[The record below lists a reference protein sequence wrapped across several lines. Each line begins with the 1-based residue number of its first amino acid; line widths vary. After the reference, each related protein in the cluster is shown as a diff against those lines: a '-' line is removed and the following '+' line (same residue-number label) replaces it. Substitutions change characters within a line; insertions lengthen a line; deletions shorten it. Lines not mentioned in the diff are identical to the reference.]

1 MNCPRC
7 QTPNPQQ
14 ARFCLNCGLAL
25 VRQCTSCNSDL
36 LPGARFCMHCGQPVI
51 ISSPIDDD
59 RFSRV
64 TAVAPETLAMKV
76 REAAALAGERRV
88 ATILFIDVVGST
100 ALSEQVDIET
110 WTGVMNEV
118 VDWIIPLIYRYEGTI
133 ARMLGD
139 SLLAF
144 FGAPVAHE
152 DDPTRAVRAALDI
165 LAVGKT
171 FAASLNERLG
181 VDFALRACIHT
192 GTVVIN
198 AVDEDL
204 KYKFSAMGG
213 AVNLTSRIKFAAQP
227 MSILVTGDTQR
238 FIQPLF
244 ECKAFEPVQVKG
256 KKTPVPVFRVDGPSE
271 HPGTTR
277 GIQGLVSPMVGR
289 DVELSI
295 LMGLCEAV
303 RAGLGR
309 CVVII
314 GEPGLGKTRLITEW
328 KTAVGAERIEKP
340 SIWAEGRGLS
350 YGGGLAYHML
360 IDLARSLLGIP
371 DACEEAEA
379 HTITAARTKAL
390 FGEEMMDVYPFIG
403 ALLSLELEPEA
414 QALVSLP
421 DPQALQT
428 HYYLAVQ
435 RLILAM
441 AAVQPL
447 MLVLEDLHWAD
458 PSSVDLLTRLLPL
471 VNSGSILICMLT
483 RDDRDTP
490 GWRMVNTARETMGD
504 SLTEL
509 ALRPL
514 SEPDSRQ
521 MVANLLQI
529 EALPERVRKII
540 LEKSEGNPLFVE
552 EVIRM
557 LIDREAII
565 QGKNGWVACKD
576 FDSIDIPDN
585 LQGLLL
591 ARIDRLPEEVKLMLR
606 VASVIGRKFPVR
618 VLEHIL
624 EEQMI

>member
-1 MNCPRC
+1 
-7 QTPNPQQ
+7 
-14 ARFCLNCGLAL
+14 
-25 VRQCTSCNSDL
+25 
-36 LPGARFCMHCGQPVI
+36 MHCGQPVI
-51 ISSPIDDD
+51 ASTPVDDD

-64 TAVAPETLAMKV
+64 TAAAPETLIEKV

-88 ATILFIDVVGST
+88 ATILFVDVVGST

-110 WTGVMNEV
+110 WTEVMNEV
-118 VDWIIPLIYRYEGTI
+118 VDRIIPLIYRYEGTI

-144 FGAPVAHE
+144 FGTPVAHE
-152 DDPTRAVRAALDI
+152 DDPIRAVRAALDI
-165 LAVGKT
+165 LAFGKT
-171 FAASLNERLG
+171 FAASLKERLG

-198 AVDEDL
+198 GVDEDL
-204 KYKFSAMGG
+204 KFNFSAMGG

-227 MSILVTGDTQR
+227 MSILVTSDTYR

-244 ECKAFEPVQVKG
+244 ECKALEPVQVKG
-256 KKTPVPVFRVDGPSE
+256 KKVPVPVFRVEGPRE
-271 HPGTTR
+271 QPGATR
-277 GIQGLVSPMVGR
+277 GIQGLISPMVGR
-289 DVELSI
+289 DIELSA

-309 CVVII
+309 CVVVI

-328 KTAVGAERIEKP
+328 KSAVDAEGLEVP

-350 YGGGLAYHML
+350 YGGGLAYHLL

-371 DACEEAEA
+371 DSCEESEA
-379 HTITAARTKAL
+379 RTITAARTKAL
-390 FGEEMMDVYPFIG
+390 FGEDAMDVYPFIG
-403 ALLSLELEPEA
+403 TLLSLDLEPEA

-421 DPQALQT
+421 DPQAMQT
-428 HYYLAVQ
+428 QYYQAVK

-441 AAVQPL
+441 AATQPL
-447 MLVLEDLHWAD
+447 VLVLEDLHWAD

-471 VNSGSILICMLT
+471 VNSGSILICMVT
-483 RDDRDTP
+483 RDERDTP
-490 GWRMVNTARETMGD
+490 GWRLVNTARETMGD

-509 ALRPL
+509 ALQPL

-529 EALPERVRKII
+529 DVLPERIRRII

-557 LIDREAII
+557 LIEQDAII
-565 QGKNGWVACKD
+565 QEEDGWVACKD
-576 FDSIDIPDN
+576 FNSIEIPDN

-591 ARIDRLPEEVKLMLR
+591 ARIDRLPEEVKLVLR
-606 VASVIGRKFPVR
+606 VASVIGRKFPVS

-624 EEQMI
+624 EEHMI